1 MSKISKFIAAY
12 NMRPGDA
19 IKAKKIGWEILD
31 HYAVY
36 VGQDYNGEHYFMA
49 NSMRDGVR
57 YYNEIEVEDLLREFA
72 PKQIRKFEGDEI
84 ERKHAVLRAS
94 NEEGKAYN
102 LIRYNCEHFAN
113 YVQYGKKKSG
123 QVSLAGVSLTVIA
136 FLIIGSSK
144 G

>member
-1 MSKISKFIAAY
+1 MRKIREFIAL
-12 NMRPGDA
+12 NDLRPGDA

-36 VGQDYNGEHYFMA
+36 VGQDDFNRHYFMA
-49 NSMRDGVR
+49 NSMKDGVR
-57 YYNEIEVEDLLREFA
+57 YYSEDEVEELLREFA
-72 PKQIRKFEGDEI
+72 PRQIRKFHGDEA
-84 ERKHAVLRAS
+84 ERKHAVLRAT

-113 YVQYGKKKSG
+113 YVQYGQKKSG
-123 QVSLAGVSLTVIA
+123 QVSLAGVSLTVLV